1 MYLTNNKS
9 IKMSNRSTTME
20 MYDSLGTNE
29 KRAVNRLLRGLSAGN
44 VGRSELNKM
53 CRGISRAC
61 TRNDADK
68 PKRVNGYIVFY
79 REQYPKYRAKM
90 PDAELG
96 HIARAIGA
104 EWKKLT
110 KDQQATFNKQANQ

>member
-1 MYLTNNKS
+1 
-9 IKMSNRSTTME
+9 MSNRANTIQ

-44 VGRSELNKM
+44 VGRSELNRI
-53 CRGISRAC
+53 CRGMSRAC
-61 TRNDADK
+61 TQSDADK
-68 PKRVNGYIVFY
+68 PKKVNGYIVY
-79 REQYPKYRAKM
+79 YKSQYPKYRAKM

-110 KDQQATFNKQANQ
+110 KDQQAKYNKQANLDQ

>member
-1 MYLTNNKS
+1 
-9 IKMSNRSTTME
+9 MSNRSTTME

-53 CRGISRAC
+53 CRGISRVC
-61 TRNDADK
+61 TRNDGDK
-68 PKRVNGYIVFY
+68 PKKVNGYIVFY
-79 REQYPKYRAKM
+79 KEQYPKYRAKM

-96 HIARAIGA
+96 HIARAVGE
-104 EWKKLT
+104 EWRKLT
-110 KDQQATFNKQANQ
+110 ADQKEKYNKQATQ

>member
-1 MYLTNNKS
+1 
-9 IKMSNRSTTME
+9 ME

-29 KRAVNRLLRGLSAGN
+29 KRAVNRLSLLRGLSAGN

-68 PKRVNGYIVFY
+68 PKKVNGYIVFD
-79 REQYPKYRAKM
+79 REQYPKYRANM

-96 HIARAIGA
+96 HIARAVGTA
-104 EWKKLT
+104 WKKLT
-110 KDQQATFNKQANQ
+110 ADQQAKYINQAKQ

>member
-1 MYLTNNKS
+1 
-9 IKMSNRSTTME
+9 MSNRATTIE

-29 KRAVNRLLRGLSAGN
+29 KRAVNRLLRGLSGGK

-61 TRNDADK
+61 ALNDAEK
-68 PKRVNGYIVFY
+68 PKKVNGYIIY
-79 REQYPKYRAKM
+79 YKEQYPKYRAKM

-96 HIARAIGA
+96 HIARAVGTA
-104 EWKKLT
+104 WKKLT
-110 KDQQATFNKQANQ
+110 ADQQAKYINQANQ